1 MLLLVDAT
9 KNRDGGKGYMT
20 ESGDEE
26 CGGRYGCEYKCRF
39 NLIGTLRIDFIG
51 SRG

>member
-1 MLLLVDAT
+1 MLLLVEAT

-26 CGGRYGCEYKCRF
+26 WWEVRV
-39 NLIGTLRIDFIG
+39 
-51 SRG
+51 